1 MNKTELIKA
10 ISEKAGSTNKDAET
24 HLNAFIDVAMEA
36 LKKGEDI
43 TLVGFE
49 SFSVVKR
56 TTRTG
61 MNFKTKEAINIPAS
75 KSVKFKVG
83 KNLKDAVN

>member
-1 MNKTELIKA
+1 MNKAELIKA
-10 ISEKAGSTNKDAET
+10 ISEKAGSTNKDAEV
-24 HLNAFIDVAMEA
+24 HLNAFIDIAMEA

-43 TLVGFE
+43 TLIGFG
-49 SFSVVKR
+49 SFSVAAR
-56 TTRTG
+56 GARTG
-61 MNFKTKEAINIPAS
+61 RNFKTGKTIYVPAS